1 MDIFTKAKMSNS
13 KEAHTLLLVNQSLA
27 LIDET
32 SLIDITNYGFIVGG
46 IEYLLFI
53 RPRIMFLVN
62 KLSQF
67 MHHPSMIH

>member
-1 MDIFTKAKMSNS
+1 MDLFTKAKMSNS
-13 KEAHTLLLVNQSLA
+13 KEVHTLLLVNQSLA

-46 IEYLLFI
+46 LQYLLFI
-53 RPRIMFLVN
+53 GPRIMFLVN
-62 KLSQF
+62 KLPQF

>member
-1 MDIFTKAKMSNS
+1 MDLFTKAKMSNS
-13 KEAHTLLLVNQSLA
+13 KEAHALLLVNQSLA

-46 IEYLLFI
+46 LQYLLFI